1 MIIVFLGNSQVSHGR
16 FTACHPKIITIQSMK
31 GRDKLEII
39 KIKTEQTSSPPKIIN
54 SQNQNSEKILLP
66 EISNLNYF
74 MEVE

>member
-1 MIIVFLGNSQVSHGR
+1 
-16 FTACHPKIITIQSMK
+16 MK

-39 KIKTEQTSSPPKIIN
+39 KIKTEITSSPPNYQFTK
-54 SQNQNSEKILLP
+54 QNSENILLP